1 MAKDNLLSRD
11 IKISKKESFPSKK
24 TMNFV
29 SDKQAKTNKLSIVIF
44 VIFLVLLLIF
54 TKFFVIDSI
63 SKTNDLISA
72 YNANQSQLDALNEQ
86 LSDYEEIETKY
97 NELVGVFLND
107 DEKNCLNRTD
117 IIKLLD
123 DDVLPYVDIT
133 NYTVSSNQV
142 NVYTGVSSLST
153 ISNVLD
159 ILQKDDRTHY
169 VTINRTVADSE
180 DNSLVSAEILITF
193 ADLEGGNNWCLIIN
207 LL

>member
-133 NYTVSSNQV
+133 NYAVSSNQV

-193 ADLEGGNNWCLIIN
+193 ADLEGGNN
-207 LL
+207 

>member
-1 MAKDNLLSRD
+1 MAKDNLLSKD

-29 SDKQAKTNKLSIVIF
+29 NDKQAKTNKRSIVLF
-44 VIFLVLLLIF
+44 VIFIVLLLIF

-63 SKTNDLISA
+63 SKTNDLISV

-133 NYTVSSNQV
+133 NYTISSNQV
-142 NVYTGVSSLST
+142 NVYSGVSSLST

-159 ILQKDDRTHY
+159 ILQKDERTHY

-193 ADLEGGNNWCLIIN
+193 ADLEGGNN
-207 LL
+207 

>member
-1 MAKDNLLSRD
+1 MAKDNLLSKD

-29 SDKQAKTNKLSIVIF
+29 SDKKAKTNKLSIVLF
-44 VIFLVLLLIF
+44 VIFIVLLLIF
-54 TKFFVIDSI
+54 TKFFVVDSI

-133 NYTVSSNQV
+133 NYTISSNQV

-193 ADLEGGNNWCLIIN
+193 ADLEGGNN
-207 LL
+207 

>member
-1 MAKDNLLSRD
+1 MAKDNLLSKD

-29 SDKQAKTNKLSIVIF
+29 SDKQAKTNKLSIVLF
-44 VIFLVLLLIF
+44 VIFIILLLIF
-54 TKFFVIDSI
+54 TKFFVVDSI

-86 LSDYEEIETKY
+86 LSDFEEIETKY

-133 NYTVSSNQV
+133 NYTISSNQV

-193 ADLEGGNNWCLIIN
+193 ADLEGGNN
-207 LL
+207 

>member
-193 ADLEGGNNWCLIIN
+193 ADLEGGNN
-207 LL
+207 

>member
-1 MAKDNLLSRD
+1 MAKDNLLSKD

-29 SDKQAKTNKLSIVIF
+29 SDKQAKTNKLSIVLF
-44 VIFLVLLLIF
+44 VIFIVLLLIF
-54 TKFFVIDSI
+54 TKFFVVDSI

-86 LSDYEEIETKY
+86 LSDFEEIETKY

-133 NYTVSSNQV
+133 NYTISSNQV

-193 ADLEGGNNWCLIIN
+193 ADLEGGNN
-207 LL
+207 

>member
-86 LSDYEEIETKY
+86 LSDYKEIETKY

-193 ADLEGGNNWCLIIN
+193 ADLEGGNN
-207 LL
+207 

>member
-107 DEKNCLNRTD
+107 NEKNCLNRTD

-193 ADLEGGNNWCLIIN
+193 ADLEGGNN
-207 LL
+207 

>member
-1 MAKDNLLSRD
+1 MAKDNLLSKD

-29 SDKQAKTNKLSIVIF
+29 SDKQAKTNKLSIVLF
-44 VIFLVLLLIF
+44 VIFIVLLLIF
-54 TKFFVIDSI
+54 TKFFVVDSI

-133 NYTVSSNQV
+133 NYTISSNQV

-193 ADLEGGNNWCLIIN
+193 ADLEGGNN
-207 LL
+207 